1 MTKIY
6 QLVALVSL
14 LAVLVLGLMYNYQ
27 SNQTEKYKT
36 KWQESE
42 SKVENL
48 QERINA
54 SVAANKQKAELEK
67 KMDSSKDVD
76 NLNHVPDADVL
87 MQLRSSPI

>member
-6 QLVALVSL
+6 QTICVISL
-14 LAVLVLGLMYNYQ
+14 LAVLVLGLMYSYK
-27 SNQTEKYKT
+27 SNQAEKYKS